1 MILSL
6 ASWFGS
12 ASAGFSVQ
20 EIISAQGILE
30 NVTNH

>member
-12 ASAGFSVQ
+12 ASGFSVQ

-30 NVTNH
+30 SERNH